1 MPPPTLVGLMRI
13 QSKLFLIL
21 LVIAVLPLIAL
32 TWRGQRATESL
43 GLEIISQGRSAA
55 VTDIELQI
63 SRVVDYS
70 SDVMSARQRLVELA
84 LRLQATEVERLLAGP
99 VPASAEVY
107 MHSAFEKAETWPPGT
122 VLSLDRSAVAGN
134 RKVQGLAISP
144 LHQSFFMPG
153 QATPAATETL
163 RLARMDWLYAMLSAS
178 NPGLFY
184 WQYTALA
191 SGLHSSFP
199 GHGGYPASYDPRQR
213 AWYQLAQS
221 AGGLVWTP
229 PLWDASTRRL
239 LLTAA
244 MPVKAPT
251 GDIAGV
257 TGIDVEILSVL
268 SAIHDKI
275 KLSAQAEIFIIRIA
289 DEKGD
294 EFISGTSSGA
304 PSLRVVASSQAHTE
318 GVTSEADWEA
328 AVKEPVLVSGTPGGI
343 SEIAG
348 DVIAGRG
355 GMRHMPHN
363 GADAVW
369 VYRKLDRLS
378 AALLYIAPVGDVEA
392 AADLAQESVRAAT
405 MEQIR
410 LAGLAS
416 VGLIA
421 LVALAAMLT
430 SRSITSPLR
439 ALAVAAKSL
448 AAGNLDARA
457 PVQSRDEVGDV
468 AQAFNAMVPDLRSH
482 IQTKESLV
490 VAREVQQKLLPASA
504 PEIPG
509 FEVAGMSVYS
519 EAVGGDYYDFLPLTD
534 EVGEQ
539 RLGIVIGDVTG
550 HGIPAALT
558 MTSVRA
564 LIRSHAGDGQ
574 TLRPVLR
581 AVNRHLAQDSARG
594 NFVTL
599 VYMVIEPDSRT
610 VRWISAGHGPILFY
624 NGDTHSFEE
633 LAVHD
638 IPLGVKAEWD
648 FHELSRS
655 QWPSSGV
662 IVIGTDGIWETQN
675 PDRRVFGKEN
685 LLGAVRATAHLSAR
699 EISTVIVDRLAD
711 FRGDAP
717 QTDDVTLVVIKI
729 LPQVNA

>member
-1 MPPPTLVGLMRI
+1 MRI

-43 GLEIISQGRSAA
+43 GMELVTQGRSSA
-55 VTDIELQI
+55 VKDIELQLT
-63 SRVVDYS
+63 RVVDYS

-84 LRLQATEVERLLAGP
+84 LRLQAAEVERRLAAP
-99 VPASAEVY
+99 VPVAGEVY
-107 MHSAFEKAETWPPGT
+107 MHTAFEKAETWPPGT

-144 LHQSFFMPG
+144 LHQSFFMPRLG
-153 QATPAATETL
+153 KVDPAETL
-163 RLARMDWLYAMLSAS
+163 RLAGMDELYATLSAS

-199 GHGGYPASYDPRQR
+199 GHGGYPATYDPRQR
-213 AWYQLAQS
+213 AWYQLAENS
-221 AGGLVWTP
+221 GGLIWTP
-229 PLWDASTRRL
+229 PLWDAPTRRL

-244 MPVKAPT
+244 MPIKAPG

-275 KLSAQAEIFIIRIA
+275 KLSGQAESFIIRAA
-289 DEKGD
+289 DERGD
-294 EFISGTSSGA
+294 EFIPGTSMGA
-304 PSLRVVASSQAHTE
+304 PSLRVVASTQAHAE
-318 GVTSEADWEA
+318 GVATEADWEA
-328 AVKEPVLVSGTPGGI
+328 AVEEPLLVSGTPSGLA
-343 SEIAG
+343 EIA
-348 DVIAGRG
+348 DDLMVARG
-355 GMRHMPHN
+355 GLRHMPHK
-363 GADAVW
+363 GVDSVW
-369 VYRKLDRLS
+369 VYRKLERLN
-378 AALLYIAPVGDVEA
+378 AALLYIVPVGDVEA
-392 AADLAQESVRAAT
+392 AADQAQESVRAAT

-410 LAGLAS
+410 LAGIAS

-430 SRSITSPLR
+430 ARSITSPLR
-439 ALAVAAKSL
+439 ALASAARDL
-448 AAGNLDARA
+448 AAGNLEARA
-457 PVQSRDEVGDV
+457 PVQSGDEVGDV

-509 FEVAGMSVYS
+509 FEVAGLCVYS
-519 EAVGGDYYDFLPLTD
+519 EAVGGDYFDFLELTD
-534 EVGEQ
+534 EAGEQ
-539 RLGIVIGDVTG
+539 RLGVVVGDVTG

-581 AVNRHLAQDSARG
+581 AVNRHLAEDSARG

-599 VYMVIEPDSRT
+599 VYMMIEPDTRT

-638 IPLGVKAEWD
+638 IPLGVKSEWD

-675 PDRRVFGKEN
+675 SDRRVFGKEN
-685 LLGAVRATAHLSAR
+685 LIGAVRATAHLSAT
-699 EISTVIVDRLAD
+699 EICAVIVDRLAD
-711 FRGDAP
+711 FRGAAP
-717 QTDDVTLVVIKI
+717 QTDDVTLVVIKL
-729 LPQVNA
+729 LPQANA